1 MTISN
6 IIKWREAIKLSAIFF
21 LSTLVINSCKKKED
35 SNLGLE
41 IQPQGD
47 QLSVVVEDTV
57 QLTTYSV
64 PSDSVQTNAVSS
76 NTLLGSYVDPYFG
89 KVDASVYTQIR
100 LDGAVDFT
108 PDGGSLTDIV
118 LDSVILYLRLN
129 GMYGNF
135 DAQDFEVYQITE
147 DLDVDSKYYS
157 TTTKTTSSLN
167 LVASGEGTII
177 PDLVNDGYVNGIKTD
192 APILRIPLSTSDFGQ
207 PIIDQSGTGVLDGN
221 DGTGAFMDWF
231 KGLKI
236 IVNNVNQSTNEG
248 GILYVDL
255 EDNDTKITMYFRDV
269 VNVESLQFD
278 LNINNKSAHFSNF
291 DIDITNSDVAALLA
305 DSTEG
310 EDLFFLQTMGGPKA
324 KVSFENLQDYIDSGN
339 VVINKAELVL
349 PTQYYV
355 SDKYLPASELFIL
368 RTNADGKEVFLPDF
382 STAGGAI
389 YDYSTASYRF
399 DITRYVAG
407 LFKGDYEISPMTII
421 SNGNAVTANRVVF
434 NGSNTSLKDK
444 PKLVLTFSKY

>member
-6 IIKWREAIKLSAIFF
+6 SIKWRKAVQLSAIFF
-21 LSTLVINSCKKKED
+21 FSTLVINSCKKKED

-47 QLSVVVEDTV
+47 QLSVVVEDTI

-64 PSDSVQTNAVSS
+64 PSDSVQTNAVTS
-76 NTLLGSYVDPYFG
+76 NTMLGSYVDPYFG
-89 KVDASVYTQIR
+89 KISASIYTQIR

-108 PDGGSLTDIV
+108 PDGGVLTDIV
-118 LDSVILYLRLN
+118 MDSVILYLRLN
-129 GMYGNF
+129 NLYGNF
-135 DAQDFEVYQITE
+135 DAQNFEVYQITE
-147 DLDVDSKYYS
+147 DLDIDSKYYS

-167 LVASGEGTII
+167 LVAAGGGTIV
-177 PDLVNDGYVNGIKTD
+177 PDLVNNGTVNGSQTD
-192 APILRIPLSTSDFGQ
+192 APILRIPLSITDFAQ

-236 IVNNVNQSTNEG
+236 MVNNTNQGVNEG
-248 GILYVDL
+248 GILYIDL
-255 EDNDTKITMYFRDV
+255 EDNDTKITMYFRDI
-269 VNVESLQFD
+269 VNAEALQFD
-278 LNINNKSAHFSNF
+278 LNINSKSAHFSNLN
-291 DIDITNSDVAALLA
+291 IDITNSAVEALYA
-305 DSTEG
+305 DSTQG
-310 EDLFFLQTMGGPKA
+310 ENLFFLQTMGGPKA
-324 KVSFENLQDYIDSGN
+324 KVSFENIQDYIDSGN

-368 RTNADGKEVFLPDF
+368 RTNASGKEVFLPDF
-382 STAGGAI
+382 STSGGSL

-407 LFKGDYEISPMTII
+407 LFKGDYELTPMTII

-434 NGSNTSLKDK
+434 NGSNTQLKDK
-444 PKLVLTFSKY
+444 PKLVLTFTRY